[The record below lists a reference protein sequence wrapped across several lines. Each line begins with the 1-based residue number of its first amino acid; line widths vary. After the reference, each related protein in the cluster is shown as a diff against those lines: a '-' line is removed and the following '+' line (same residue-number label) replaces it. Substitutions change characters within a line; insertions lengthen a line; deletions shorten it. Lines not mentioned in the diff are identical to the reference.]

1 MISHCTCYCW
11 KAPGHLRDSAGVSA
25 ILFVCSF
32 ADPTLFP
39 PFLQVLSLQFLSYV
53 LHAFKQTCWCTIR
66 YLCLIFTWLVYFRSF
81 IFSFVGSDPD
91 PSLFWCNNET
101 AVSGQSLES
110 CKNNPRR
117 GISATAV
124 TSGTVPHNCTY
135 CPSNTRP
142 SLSEKCGHFRW
153 EQSTA
158 LMWWCA
164 LVHTWA
170 SSRSSTLYMRGGM
183 GQAAGRWGE
192 EGRV

>member
-11 KAPGHLRDSAGVSA
+11 KGPGHLRDGAGVSA

-101 AVSGQSLES
+101 AVSGESLES
-110 CKNNPRR
+110 CKNNYNC
-117 GISATAV
+117 IITITTITLILKMTTMMTTAI
-124 TSGTVPHNCTY
+124 TGKKQEYGKNKKYHYNY
-135 CPSNTRP
+135 EYR
-142 SLSEKCGHFRW
+142 
-153 EQSTA
+153 A
-158 LMWWCA
+158 
-164 LVHTWA
+164 
-170 SSRSSTLYMRGGM
+170 
-183 GQAAGRWGE
+183 
-192 EGRV
+192 

>member
-39 PFLQVLSLQFLSYV
+39 PFLQVLSIQFLSYV

-101 AVSGQSLES
+101 AVSGVSLES
-110 CKNNPRR
+110 CKNKQAHSHTHPPRQ
-117 GISATAV
+117 IWSENLFPPP
-124 TSGTVPHNCTY
+124 SGAY
-135 CPSNTRP
+135 IY
-142 SLSEKCGHFRW
+142 FW
-153 EQSTA
+153 
-158 LMWWCA
+158 
-164 LVHTWA
+164 HTFFWHTFF
-170 SSRSSTLYMRGGM
+170 S
-183 GQAAGRWGE
+183 
-192 EGRV
+192 